1 MFAPAFG
8 DIFIFA
14 HWLFLV
20 YNTIQ
25 VCMKVGLSV
34 DQTSKKRTKRIFL
47 IIFSVIILIAAVL
60 FGFVWQ
66 KLGLIQYDD
75 GTVENEISSDDISD
89 ENILSEEDLAGL
101 VVLDG
106 EPVVPDMEIYDD
118 KNVVN
123 ILLIGTDER
132 TKQFNTN
139 ARSDSMILIS
149 VNKEKDTVKLVSL
162 ERGMGVPVLSGQYE
176 GQYDWLTHIFRYG
189 GADLLMETVETCFRI
204 KVDHYVRVNFSTL
217 TQIVDSI
224 GGVEISLTEA
234 EASYMRSCDYDVKS
248 GSNMFDGKTALF
260 YSRIRKIDSDWGR
273 VKRQRNVIQS
283 AFMAAK
289 NMSLFEINSSV
300 NEILPLIQTNL
311 TKGEIAA
318 LIIEAPSLV
327 GKEMEQMTIPEKG
340 TYGSMTGMGGR
351 SLFAVD
357 FTANAEILQ
366 EFLY

>member
-1 MFAPAFG
+1 
-8 DIFIFA
+8 
-14 HWLFLV
+14 
-20 YNTIQ
+20 
-25 VCMKVGLSV
+25 MKEK
-34 DQTSKKRTKRIFL
+34 SKKTTKR
-47 IIFSVIILIAAVL
+47 VIITILLILLLFIAAV
-60 FGFVWQ
+60 FAFAWN
-66 KLGLIQYDD
+66 KLGLLQYDD
-75 GTVENEISSDDISD
+75 GTVDDADVAVEDVSE
-89 ENILSEEDLAGL
+89 ENILSEEDLEGL
-101 VVLDG
+101 VILDG
-106 EPVVPDMEIYDD
+106 EPVIPDMDIYDD

-149 VNKEKDTVKLVSL
+149 INKDKDTVKLVSL

-189 GADLLMETVETCFRI
+189 GADLLMETVETCFRV
-204 KVDHYVRVNFSTL
+204 KVDKYVRVNFNTL

-224 GGVEISLTEA
+224 GGVEIALTAE
-234 EASYMRSCDYDVKS
+234 EASYMSSYYDVKT
-248 GSNMFDGKTALF
+248 GTNLFNGNEALF

-273 VKRQRNVIQS
+273 VVRQRNVIQS

-289 NMSLFEINSSV
+289 GMSLVEINTAV

-311 TKGEIAA
+311 TKAEIAA

-327 GKEMEQMTIPEKG
+327 GKEMDQITIPKKG
-340 TYGSMTGMGGR
+340 TYGGMTGMGGR

-357 FTANAEILQ
+357 FTANAEVLQ
-366 EFLY
+366 EFLYS